1 MDDKPVIRIVKQ
13 KLNNINY
20 DYNLIYNKLDKI
32 MSDDKMIDLG
42 ESRINIFGLFSI
54 NFDTVPDIVE
64 RKTTISI
71 IVGILEDLQ
80 FLEISNKKL
89 RLKLEINEIKDN
101 TLNKVKQSKT
111 NNSEVIKFI
120 KKFYSKKIETN
131 FKSINLDDNLF
142 VYVML
147 LLISI
152 IEDSSIVFLGH
163 QLNLEVIPLENG
175 LEESLSDNIIINKI
189 LDKL

>member
-189 LDKL
+189 LKKL